1 MEEPLLSRSAS
12 SRVLGPSR
20 GAIGICLLLLTCVL
34 ISRPE
39 VVLPLSSDA
48 FAADGRSLPAHLG
61 SQQADGAEFEVPAPV
76 KRCRWV
82 IKQSNAQRGNLDNA
96 TLRKKYHLQVQDPN
110 MYYRGVA
117 FLFWQDFVGGGWG
130 HYELN
135 TIKALGSPPV
145 PRFNTWTWITGDQ
158 HLSNFGAWKNRHGD
172 VLFGVNDFDEAVV
185 YDFQVDVYRLAV
197 SIYAHAVTNGFSE
210 DHAKKAVK
218 SMTDAYVTT
227 VRDYVGNE
235 KALLY
240 EITSTEA
247 TGRLRNFLTKV
258 INENSRENMLRKFTS
273 ADADGSNRH
282 FVFDKHTRL
291 EPVSLTPVVPSC
303 QTPFSL
309 FVTRHFLF

>member
-1 MEEPLLSRSAS
+1 M
-12 SRVLGPSR
+12 
-20 GAIGICLLLLTCVL
+20 
-34 ISRPE
+34 
-39 VVLPLSSDA
+39 
-48 FAADGRSLPAHLG
+48 
-61 SQQADGAEFEVPAPV
+61 
-76 KRCRWV
+76 
-82 IKQSNAQRGNLDNA
+82 
-96 TLRKKYHLQVQDPN
+96 
-110 MYYRGVA
+110 
-117 FLFWQDFVGGGWG
+117 
-130 HYELN
+130 
-135 TIKALGSPPV
+135 
-145 PRFNTWTWITGDQ
+145 
-158 HLSNFGAWKNRHGD
+158 
-172 VLFGVNDFDEAVV
+172 
-185 YDFQVDVYRLAV
+185 AV

-247 TGRLRNFLTKV
+247 TGRLRNFLQKV

-273 ADADGSNRH
+273 ADPDGSNRH